1 MGGCAIGLRVAARL
15 SAEPLLLGRE
25 QRELPLGAGL
35 LKGAAGGRM
44 QRSCPRLLGAR
55 FLGAR
60 RLGAIGTH
68 LGSATPQHQRCAAME
83 AGNQPE
89 GKYRKDYAPPP
100 FAVATVDLI
109 FSLGV
114 GEVPTRVQCKLE
126 VERQPSA
133 SGASTLQLDGE
144 DLELLSVALNG
155 QKLSEGAHYTV
166 DSEYLTIMA
175 VPEDEKFTVETEVA
189 IKPHTNFQLSGLY
202 KSSGMFCTQ
211 CEAEGFRRI
220 TFHQDRPDVM
230 AVYRVRIEADASENP
245 VLLSNGN
252 KIAEGELPGGR
263 HFSEWEDVR
272 RRHPSFLC
280 AHHHR

>member
-1 MGGCAIGLRVAARL
+1 
-15 SAEPLLLGRE
+15 
-25 QRELPLGAGL
+25 
-35 LKGAAGGRM
+35 
-44 QRSCPRLLGAR
+44 
-55 FLGAR
+55 
-60 RLGAIGTH
+60 
-68 LGSATPQHQRCAAME
+68 ME

-100 FAVATVDLI
+100 FAVATVGLI

-280 AHHHR
+280 APPSPLIICPSLAAMAQAELPLCPRRGQPGRARGLVHDDERPRRGAAHLQRARQDRPMPPLDECPEELDDVR